1 MTYASQQ
8 LSEALQELVREPE
21 VPQDYTN
28 RRLPISIETDGN
40 QFPPAVADF
49 LARTNR
55 YSAETRGVS
64 VGIY

>member
-28 RRLPISIETDGN
+28 RPLPVSIEADEN
-40 QFPPAVADF
+40 QFPAAVADF
-49 LARTNR
+49 LTQTSLYTAQ
-55 YSAETRGVS
+55 TRSVS